1 MYGFGAVCPQTG
13 DALAL
18 VVPEVNTAMMNRWL
32 QELSHSVG
40 RDVHGVLVLDRATW
54 HRAKG
59 LLTFPN
65 IPLLYLPP
73 YRPELNPIERVWSY
87 LKSHYLAPLLS
98 GYKYLESIKIQKAV
112 IEKV

>member
-1 MYGFGAVCPQTG
+1 
-13 DALAL
+13 